1 MDQDQSPARPQGGNA
16 SRSPSPRHDDEPRRT
31 SRTEGRSSGTPERL
45 DGARHLAAAFADSEP
60 SQPRAV
66 SMTGAQGAPRTA
78 ASMAG
83 GHSSGTIA
91 RLRSRL
97 DNVTRNGSLPASPQ
111 RRPPLGS

>member
-66 SMTGAQGAPRTA
+66 SMTGAQGWRAKGRVNAWLA
-78 ASMAG
+78 ASAARWPPPRMA
-83 GHSSGTIA
+83 SERLIA
-91 RLRSRL
+91 GQFQLQPKTCSRPE
-97 DNVTRNGSLPASPQ
+97 S
-111 RRPPLGS
+111 